1 MCDEWKKMIVEK
13 EEKHMKKKY
22 NAYNIERK
30 RHYKINKAFMTTKK
44 KKVWRKEENKELAR

>member
-1 MCDEWKKMIVEK
+1 MIVEK

-44 KKVWRKEENKELAR
+44 KKV